1 MGIKVW
7 LDDVRARLRPTAYV
21 EYSDVPDGPDSPYRA
36 RITTPVERGANE
48 LDVREREIVRGEIK
62 AIYEIRCP
70 CGRRWFHPRLEKVQI
85 CPRCGRAVLVMQP
98 GLAAD

>member
-7 LDDVRARLRPTAYV
+7 LDDVRTRLRPNAYV
-21 EYSDVPDGPDSPYRA
+21 DYSEVPDGPSCPYRA
-36 RITTPVERGANE
+36 RITTPVESGTNE

-70 CGRRWFHPRLEKVQI
+70 CGRRWFNPRLEKVQV

>member
-7 LDDVRARLRPTAYV
+7 LDDVRTRLRPTAYV
-21 EYSDVPDGPDSPYRA
+21 DYSEVPDGPVSPYRA
-36 RITTPVERGANE
+36 RITTPVESGANE

-70 CGRRWFHPRLEKVQI
+70 CGRRWFNPRLEKVQV